1 MTTQDNNHT
10 DKNSPSK
17 SSDNPTGFTTKLHLD
32 KHISRRFNQELEQVR
47 TLVMNMGELVEKQ
60 VNDGLSAVLNADEK
74 LAKEVIK
81 RDKKVNTM
89 ELEIDEYC
97 TQILARRQPAASD
110 LRLLVSVIK
119 SITDLERMGDE
130 AVKFGKNAIK
140 LAKYRVVKDKAE
152 GNDANNNL
160 EETDAARPLVE
171 LKHLGK
177 HVSDTLNKALTAY
190 AQMDV
195 EAALEIIRND
205 NVVDEEFDNISRLL
219 VTKMM
224 ENPREIKNA
233 LRVTWCAR
241 ALERIGD
248 HTTNLCEY
256 IVYLVE
262 GKDVRHATI
271 EQIKTKMET

>member
-1 MTTQDNNHT
+1 MTTTDNT
-10 DKNSPSK
+10 KNPS
-17 SSDNPTGFTTKLHLD
+17 GFTTNLHLD
-32 KHISRRFNQELEQVR
+32 KHISRRFNEELEQVR
-47 TLVMNMGELVEKQ
+47 TLVMEMGALVEQQ
-60 VNDGLSAVLNADEK
+60 VNDGLSAVLNADAE
-74 LAKEVIK
+74 LAVKVIE
-81 RDKKVNTM
+81 RDHEVNTM

-110 LRLLVSVIK
+110 LRLIVSVIK
-119 SITDLERMGDE
+119 SITDLERMRDE
-130 AVKFGKNAIK
+130 SVKFGRNAIK
-140 LAKYRVVKDKAE
+140 LAKGNFAE
-152 GNDANNNL
+152 EDGS
-160 EETDAARPLVE
+160 RPLVE
-171 LKHLGK
+171 LRHLGK
-177 HVSDTLNKALTAY
+177 HVSETLNKALTAY

-195 EAALEIIRND
+195 EAALDIIKND
-205 NVVDEEFDNISRLL
+205 NIVDEEFDNISRLL

-271 EQIKTKMET
+271 EQIKASISN

>member
-1 MTTQDNNHT
+1 MT
-10 DKNSPSK
+10 KSEKANSPC
-17 SSDNPTGFTTKLHLD
+17 GFTSKLHLD
-32 KHISRRFNQELEQVR
+32 KHISRRFNEELEQVR
-47 TLVMNMGELVEKQ
+47 TLVMKMGELVEQQ
-60 VNDGLSAVLNADEK
+60 VNDGLSAVLNADAT
-74 LAKEVIK
+74 LAEQVIA
-81 RDKKVNTM
+81 RDKKVNSM

-110 LRLLVSVIK
+110 LRLIVSVIK
-119 SITDLERMGDE
+119 SITDIERMGDE

-140 LAKYRVVKDKAE
+140 LAQGNFAE
-152 GNDANNNL
+152 
-160 EETDAARPLVE
+160 EEGARPLVE

-177 HVSDTLNKALTAY
+177 HVSETLNTALIAY

-195 EAALEIIRND
+195 DAAYNIIEND
-205 NVVDEEFDNISRLL
+205 NIIAEEFDNISRLL

-262 GKDVRHATI
+262 GKDVRHGNA
-271 EQIKTKMET
+271 K

>member
-1 MTTQDNNHT
+1 MTTQDDTNN
-10 DKNSPSK
+10 PS
-17 SSDNPTGFTTKLHLD
+17 GFTTKLHLD
-32 KHISRRFNQELEQVR
+32 KHISRRFNEELEQVR
-47 TLVMNMGELVEKQ
+47 TLVMKMGLLVEKQ
-60 VNDGLSAVLNADEK
+60 VNDGLSAVLNADAE
-74 LAKEVIK
+74 LAVKVIERDHEV
-81 RDKKVNTM
+81 NSM

-130 AVKFGKNAIK
+130 SVKFGRNAIK
-140 LAKYRVVKDKAE
+140 LAKGNFAE
-152 GNDANNNL
+152 
-160 EETDAARPLVE
+160 EEGARPLVE

-177 HVSDTLNKALTAY
+177 HVCETLNKALSAY
-190 AQMDV
+190 AHMDV

-205 NVVDEEFDNISRLL
+205 NIVDEEFDNISRLL

-271 EQIKTKMET
+271 EQIKATMKS

>member
-1 MTTQDNNHT
+1 MIT
-10 DKNSPSK
+10 DKIINNSS
-17 SSDNPTGFTTKLHLD
+17 GFTTKLYLD
-32 KHISRRFNQELEQVR
+32 KHISRRFNEELEQVR
-47 TLVMNMGELVEKQ
+47 TLVMNMGALVEQQ
-60 VNDGLSAVLNADEK
+60 VNDGLSALLNADLD
-74 LAKEVIK
+74 LAQKVID
-81 RDKKVNTM
+81 RDNDVNNM

-97 TQILARRQPAASD
+97 TKILARRQPAASD
-110 LRLLVSVIK
+110 LRLIVSVIK

-140 LAKYRVVKDKAE
+140 LAKGNLSENSCSENSFAE
-152 GNDANNNL
+152 TEG
-160 EETDAARPLVE
+160 ARPLIE
-171 LKHLGK
+171 LKHLGN
-177 HVSDTLNKALTAY
+177 HVSKTLNRALTAY

-195 EAALEIIRND
+195 QQALIIIKD
-205 NVVDEEFDNISRLL
+205 DKIIDEEFDNNSRLL
-219 VTKMM
+219 VTRMM

-262 GKDVRHATI
+262 GKDVRHGNMNR
-271 EQIKTKMET
+271 IKVTPPPLEISV

>member
-1 MTTQDNNHT
+1 MTTFDNT
-10 DKNSPSK
+10 NSLS
-17 SSDNPTGFTTKLHLD
+17 GFTSKLHLD
-32 KHISRRFNQELEQVR
+32 KHISRRFNEELEQVR
-47 TLVMNMGELVEKQ
+47 TLVMKMGALVELQ
-60 VNDGLSAVLNADEK
+60 VNDGLNAVLNADAE
-74 LAKEVIK
+74 LATIVIE
-81 RDKKVNTM
+81 RDQEVNTM

-110 LRLLVSVIK
+110 LRLIVSVIK

-140 LAKYRVVKDKAE
+140 LARGNFAE
-152 GNDANNNL
+152 
-160 EETDAARPLVE
+160 EEGARPLVE

-177 HVSDTLNKALTAY
+177 HISETLHIALTAY

-195 EAALEIIRND
+195 DVALEVIKND
-205 NVVDEEFDNISRLL
+205 HVIDEEFDNISRLL

-262 GKDVRHATI
+262 GKDVRHGNMNRI
-271 EQIKTKMET
+271 SHNK

>member
-1 MTTQDNNHT
+1 MTTEDNTN
-10 DKNSPSK
+10 
-17 SSDNPTGFTTKLHLD
+17 NPTGFTTKLHLD
-32 KHISRRFNQELEQVR
+32 KHISRRFNEELEKVR
-47 TLVMNMGELVEKQ
+47 TLVMDMGALVEQQ
-60 VNDGLSAVLNADEK
+60 VNDGLTAVLTADEE
-74 LAKEVIK
+74 LATKVIK

-140 LAKYRVVKDKAE
+140 LAKGNFAE
-152 GNDANNNL
+152 QEG
-160 EETDAARPLVE
+160 ARPLVE

-195 EAALEIIRND
+195 AAALEIIRND
-205 NVVDEEFDNISRLL
+205 NIVDEEFDNISRLL

-256 IVYLVE
+256 IIYLVE
-262 GKDVRHATI
+262 GKDVRHSTI
-271 EQIKTKMET
+271 EQIKATMQD

>member
-1 MTTQDNNHT
+1 MTTEKST
-10 DKNSPSK
+10 ASPS
-17 SSDNPTGFTTKLHLD
+17 GFTTKLHLD
-32 KHISRRFNQELEQVR
+32 KHISRRFNEELEQVR
-47 TLVMNMGELVEKQ
+47 NLVMNMGALVEQQ
-60 VNDGLSAVLNADEK
+60 VNDGLSALLNADLS
-74 LAKEVIK
+74 LAKKVIK
-81 RDKKVNTM
+81 RDAKVNSM
-89 ELEIDEYC
+89 ELAIDEYC

-119 SITDLERMGDE
+119 TITDLERMGDE
-130 AVKFGKNAIK
+130 AIKLGKNAIK
-140 LAKYRVVKDKAE
+140 LAKGSFAEKD
-152 GNDANNNL
+152 G
-160 EETDAARPLVE
+160 ARPLVE
-171 LKHLGK
+171 LKHLGH
-177 HVSDTLNKALTAY
+177 HVSKTLNRALIAY

-195 EAALEIIRND
+195 NEAFNIIKD
-205 NVVDEEFDNISRLL
+205 DKIIDDEFDNISRLL

-271 EQIKTKMET
+271 EQIKASLDSQGV

>member
-1 MTTQDNNHT
+1 MTAQDNTNT
-10 DKNSPSK
+10 PS
-17 SSDNPTGFTTKLHLD
+17 GFTTKLNLD
-32 KHISRRFNQELEQVR
+32 KHISRRFNEELEQVR
-47 TLVMNMGELVEKQ
+47 NLVMDMGALVEQQ

-74 LAKEVIK
+74 LAEKVIK

-89 ELEIDEYC
+89 ELAIDEYC

-130 AVKFGKNAIK
+130 AVKLGKNAIK
-140 LAKYRVVKDKAE
+140 LAKGNFAE
-152 GNDANNNL
+152 QEGS
-160 EETDAARPLVE
+160 RPLVE

-195 EAALEIIRND
+195 ATALELIKND
-205 NVVDEEFDNISRLL
+205 NIVDEEFDNISRLL

-241 ALERIGD
+241 ALERISD

-262 GKDVRHATI
+262 GKDVRHATMA
-271 EQIKTKMET
+271 QIRASMDN

>member
-1 MTTQDNNHT
+1 MTTTATNTETTST
-10 DKNSPSK
+10 DSPS
-17 SSDNPTGFTTKLHLD
+17 GFTKQLHLD
-32 KHISRRFNQELEQVR
+32 KHISRRFNEELEQVR
-47 TLVMNMGELVEKQ
+47 TLVMKMGALVEQQ
-60 VNDGLSAVLNADEK
+60 VNDGLSAVLNADAK
-74 LAKEVIK
+74 LALTVIE
-81 RDKKVNTM
+81 RDHEVNTM
-89 ELEIDEYC
+89 ELEIDELC
-97 TQILARRQPAASD
+97 TQVLARRQPAASD

-130 AVKFGKNAIK
+130 SVKFGRNAIK
-140 LAKYRVVKDKAE
+140 LAKGNFAE
-152 GNDANNNL
+152 
-160 EETDAARPLVE
+160 EEGSRPLVE
-171 LKHLGK
+171 LRHLGK
-177 HVSDTLNKALTAY
+177 HVSETLSKALTAY

-195 EAALEIIRND
+195 KAALEIIKND
-205 NVVDEEFDNISRLL
+205 NIVDEEFDNISRLL

-271 EQIKTKMET
+271 EEIKASMTS

>member
-1 MTTQDNNHT
+1 MENRMTTQDNIN
-10 DKNSPSK
+10 
-17 SSDNPTGFTTKLHLD
+17 NPTGFTAKLHLD
-32 KHISRRFNQELEQVR
+32 KHISRRFNEELEQVR
-47 TLVMNMGELVEKQ
+47 ALVMNMGALVEEQ

-74 LAKEVIK
+74 LAEKVIE
-81 RDKKVNTM
+81 RDQKVNTM

-119 SITDLERMGDE
+119 SIADLERMGDE

-140 LAKYRVVKDKAE
+140 LARGNFTEEE
-152 GNDANNNL
+152 G
-160 EETDAARPLVE
+160 ARPLVE

-177 HVSDTLNKALTAY
+177 HVSETLHNALTAY
-190 AQMDV
+190 SQMDV
-195 EAALEIIRND
+195 DAALEIIRND
-205 NVVDEEFDNISRLL
+205 NIVDEEFDNISRLL

-262 GKDVRHATI
+262 GKDVRHATT
-271 EQIKTKMET
+271 EQIKATMKN

>member
-1 MTTQDNNHT
+1 MSTSNETT
-10 DKNSPSK
+10 SPS
-17 SSDNPTGFTTKLHLD
+17 GFTSKLHLD
-32 KHISRRFNQELEQVR
+32 KHISRRFNEELEQVR
-47 TLVMNMGELVEKQ
+47 TLVMDMGALVEQQ
-60 VNDGLSAVLNADEK
+60 VNDGLNAVLNADAE
-74 LAKEVIK
+74 LAKKVIE
-81 RDKKVNTM
+81 RDQKVNNM
-89 ELEIDEYC
+89 ELAIDEYC

-140 LAKYRVVKDKAE
+140 LAK
-152 GNDANNNL
+152 GNFAD
-160 EETDAARPLVE
+160 DQGSRPLIE

-177 HVSDTLNKALTAY
+177 HVSETLHKALTAY

-195 EAALEIIRND
+195 ATALTIIKD
-205 NVVDEEFDNISRLL
+205 DDVIDEEFDNISRLL

-241 ALERIGD
+241 AFERIGD

-256 IVYLVE
+256 IAYLVE
-262 GKDVRHATI
+262 GKDVRHSTLVQVHA
-271 EQIKTKMET
+271 QFNN

>member
-1 MTTQDNNHT
+1 MTTSEKT
-10 DKNSPSK
+10 DSPS
-17 SSDNPTGFTTKLHLD
+17 GFTSKLHLD
-32 KHISRRFNQELEQVR
+32 KHISRRFNEELEQVR
-47 TLVMNMGELVEKQ
+47 TLVMNMGDLVEQQ
-60 VNDGLSAVLNADEK
+60 VNDGLSAVLNADAT
-74 LAKEVIK
+74 LAEQVIE
-81 RDKKVNTM
+81 RDKKVNSM

-110 LRLLVSVIK
+110 LRLIVSVIK

-140 LAKYRVVKDKAE
+140 LARGNFAE
-152 GNDANNNL
+152 
-160 EETDAARPLVE
+160 EEGARPLVE

-177 HVSDTLNKALTAY
+177 HVSETLRKALIAY

-195 EAALEIIRND
+195 DAAYNIIKND
-205 NVVDEEFDNISRLL
+205 NIIDEEFDNISRLL

-262 GKDVRHATI
+262 GKDVRHGNI
-271 EQIKTKMET
+271 NL

>member
-1 MTTQDNNHT
+1 MTTTITESNENT
-10 DKNSPSK
+10 S
-17 SSDNPTGFTTKLHLD
+17 GFTKNLNLD
-32 KHISRRFNQELEQVR
+32 KHISRRFNEELEQLR
-47 TLVMNMGELVEKQ
+47 TLVMKMGALVEQQ
-60 VNDGLSAVLNADEK
+60 VNDGLSAVLNADSK
-74 LAKEVIK
+74 LAVKVIE
-81 RDKKVNTM
+81 RDHEVNTM

-97 TQILARRQPAASD
+97 TQVLARRQPAASD
-110 LRLLVSVIK
+110 LRLIVSILK

-130 AVKFGKNAIK
+130 SVKFGRNAIK
-140 LAKYRVVKDKAE
+140 LAKGNFAE
-152 GNDANNNL
+152 
-160 EETDAARPLVE
+160 EEGSRPLVE

-177 HVSDTLNKALTAY
+177 HVSETLNKALRAY
-190 AQMDV
+190 AEMDV
-195 EAALEIIRND
+195 EAALDIIKND
-205 NVVDEEFDNISRLL
+205 NIVDEEFDNISRLL

-262 GKDVRHATI
+262 GKDVRHSTI
-271 EQIKTKMET
+271 EQIKASMSN

>member
-1 MTTQDNNHT
+1 MTTQDNTN
-10 DKNSPSK
+10 NPS
-17 SSDNPTGFTTKLHLD
+17 GFTTKLHLD
-32 KHISRRFNQELEQVR
+32 KHISRRFNEELEQVR
-47 TLVMNMGELVEKQ
+47 TLVMNMGALVEQQ
-60 VNDGLSAVLNADEK
+60 VNDGLSAVLNADEQ
-74 LAKEVIK
+74 LASKVIE
-81 RDKKVNTM
+81 RDKNVNTM

-140 LAKYRVVKDKAE
+140 LAKGNFAE
-152 GNDANNNL
+152 
-160 EETDAARPLVE
+160 EEGARPLVE

-177 HVSDTLNKALTAY
+177 HVSETLNKALTAY

-205 NVVDEEFDNISRLL
+205 NIVDEEFDNISRLL

-271 EQIKTKMET
+271 EQIKAKMET

>member
-1 MTTQDNNHT
+1 MTI
-10 DKNSPSK
+10 
-17 SSDNPTGFTTKLHLD
+17 SDNTSNPSGFTSKLHLD
-32 KHISRRFNQELEQVR
+32 KHISRRFNEELEQVR
-47 TLVMNMGELVEKQ
+47 TLVMNMGDLVEQQ
-60 VNDGLSAVLNADEK
+60 VNDGLSAVLNADED
-74 LAKEVIK
+74 LAKKVIE
-81 RDKKVNTM
+81 RDQTVNTM
-89 ELEIDEYC
+89 ELEIDEFC

-110 LRLLVSVIK
+110 LRLIVSIIK

-140 LAKYRVVKDKAE
+140 LAKGNFAE
-152 GNDANNNL
+152 
-160 EETDAARPLVE
+160 EEGARPLVE

-177 HVSDTLNKALTAY
+177 HVSDTLHKALTAY
-190 AQMDV
+190 AQMNV
-195 EAALEIIRND
+195 NAALEIIRND

-241 ALERIGD
+241 ALERVGD

-271 EQIKTKMET
+271 EQIRATMKN

>member
-1 MTTQDNNHT
+1 MTTTTTTESTNN
-10 DKNSPSK
+10 PS
-17 SSDNPTGFTTKLHLD
+17 GFTTNLHLD
-32 KHISRRFNQELEQVR
+32 KHISRRFNEELEQVR
-47 TLVMNMGELVEKQ
+47 TLVMNMGALVEQQ
-60 VNDGLSAVLNADEK
+60 VNDGLSAVLNADAE
-74 LAKEVIK
+74 LAVKVIE
-81 RDKKVNTM
+81 RDHEVNTM

-110 LRLLVSVIK
+110 LRLIVSVLK

-130 AVKFGKNAIK
+130 SVKFGRNAIK
-140 LAKYRVVKDKAE
+140 LAKGNFAE
-152 GNDANNNL
+152 
-160 EETDAARPLVE
+160 EEGSRPLVE
-171 LKHLGK
+171 LRHLGK
-177 HVSDTLNKALTAY
+177 HVSETLNKALTAY

-195 EAALEIIRND
+195 KAALEIIKND
-205 NVVDEEFDNISRLL
+205 SIVDEEFDNISRLL

-262 GKDVRHATI
+262 GKDVRHSTI
-271 EQIKTKMET
+271 EQIKASMRS

>member
-1 MTTQDNNHT
+1 MTT
-10 DKNSPSK
+10 
-17 SSDNPTGFTTKLHLD
+17 SDNTNSLSGFTSKLHLD
-32 KHISRRFNQELEQVR
+32 KHISRRFNEELEQVR
-47 TLVMNMGELVEKQ
+47 TLVMKMGALVELQ
-60 VNDGLSAVLNADEK
+60 VNDGLNAVLNADAE
-74 LAKEVIK
+74 LATIVIE
-81 RDKKVNTM
+81 RDQEVNTM

-110 LRLLVSVIK
+110 LRLIVSVIK

-140 LAKYRVVKDKAE
+140 LARGNFAE
-152 GNDANNNL
+152 
-160 EETDAARPLVE
+160 EEGARPLVE

-177 HVSDTLNKALTAY
+177 HISETLHIALTAY

-195 EAALEIIRND
+195 EVALDIIKND
-205 NVVDEEFDNISRLL
+205 HVIDEEFDNISRLL

-262 GKDVRHATI
+262 GKDVRHGNMNRI
-271 EQIKTKMET
+271 SHNK

>member
-1 MTTQDNNHT
+1 MTT
-10 DKNSPSK
+10 SK
-17 SSDNPTGFTTKLHLD
+17 ETATASGFTKKLHLD
-32 KHISRRFNQELEQVR
+32 KHISRRFNEELEQVR
-47 TLVMNMGELVEKQ
+47 NLVMNMGALVEQQ
-60 VNDGLSAVLNADEK
+60 VNDGLSAVLNADGK
-74 LAKEVIK
+74 LAAKVIE
-81 RDKKVNTM
+81 RDQKVNNM
-89 ELEIDEYC
+89 ELEIDEFC

-140 LAKYRVVKDKAE
+140 LARGSFAE
-152 GNDANNNL
+152 EGG
-160 EETDAARPLVE
+160 ARPLVE
-171 LKHLGK
+171 LKHLGH
-177 HVSDTLNKALTAY
+177 HVSETLNKALKAY

-195 EAALEIIRND
+195 EAALEIIKND
-205 NVVDEEFDNISRLL
+205 DIVDEEFDNISRLL

-262 GKDVRHATI
+262 GKDVRHASM
-271 EQIKTKMET
+271 EQIKAKIDS

>member
-1 MTTQDNNHT
+1 MTIQESS
-10 DKNSPSK
+10 NSVS
-17 SSDNPTGFTTKLHLD
+17 GFTKNLHLD
-32 KHISRRFNQELEQVR
+32 KHISRRFNEELEQVR
-47 TLVMNMGELVEKQ
+47 NLVMSMGDLVEQQ

-74 LAKEVIK
+74 LANKVIE
-81 RDKKVNTM
+81 RDQKVNTM

-110 LRLLVSVIK
+110 LRLIVSVIK

-140 LAKYRVVKDKAE
+140 LAKGNFAE
-152 GNDANNNL
+152 
-160 EETDAARPLVE
+160 EEGARPLVE

-177 HVSDTLNKALTAY
+177 HVSETLNKALTAY

-195 EAALEIIRND
+195 ATALEIIKND
-205 NVVDEEFDNISRLL
+205 KIIDDEFDNISRLL

-262 GKDVRHATI
+262 GKDVRHGN
-271 EQIKTKMET
+271 IK

>member
-1 MTTQDNNHT
+1 MTTQD
-10 DKNSPSK
+10 KNQSNSTSK
-17 SSDNPTGFTTKLHLD
+17 NQSSENPTGFTTKLHLD

-47 TLVMNMGELVEKQ
+47 TLVINMGLLVEEQ

-74 LAKEVIK
+74 LAKKVIK
-81 RDKKVNTM
+81 RDKEVNTM

-140 LAKYRVVKDKAE
+140 LAKYSVVKDGIVENDITETE
-152 GNDANNNL
+152 G
-160 EETDAARPLVE
+160 ARPLVE

-177 HVSDTLNKALTAY
+177 HVSETLNKALTAY

-205 NVVDEEFDNISRLL
+205 NIVDEEFDNISRLL

-271 EQIKTKMET
+271 EQIKAKMET

>member
-1 MTTQDNNHT
+1 MTTQD
-10 DKNSPSK
+10 KNQSNSTSK
-17 SSDNPTGFTTKLHLD
+17 NQSSENPTGFTTKLHLD

-47 TLVMNMGELVEKQ
+47 TLVINMGLLVEEQ

-74 LAKEVIK
+74 LAKKVIK
-81 RDKKVNTM
+81 RDKEVNTM

-140 LAKYRVVKDKAE
+140 LAKYSVVKGDIVENDITETE
-152 GNDANNNL
+152 G
-160 EETDAARPLVE
+160 ARPLVE

-177 HVSDTLNKALTAY
+177 HVSETLNKALTAY

-205 NVVDEEFDNISRLL
+205 NIVDEEFDNISRLL

-271 EQIKTKMET
+271 EQIKAKMET

>member
-1 MTTQDNNHT
+1 MTTQKKT
-10 DKNSPSK
+10 K
-17 SSDNPTGFTTKLHLD
+17 STSGFTSKLHLD
-32 KHISRRFNQELEQVR
+32 KHISRRFNEELEQVR
-47 TLVMNMGELVEKQ
+47 TLVMNMGALVEQQ
-60 VNDGLSAVLNADEK
+60 VNDGLNAVLNANAE
-74 LAKEVIK
+74 LATEVIE
-81 RDKKVNTM
+81 RDQKVNTM

-110 LRLLVSVIK
+110 LRLIVSVIK

-140 LAKYRVVKDKAE
+140 LAKGNFAE
-152 GNDANNNL
+152 
-160 EETDAARPLVE
+160 EEGARPLVE

-177 HVSDTLNKALTAY
+177 HVSETLHDALKAY

-195 EAALEIIRND
+195 DAAYNIIKND
-205 NVVDEEFDNISRLL
+205 NIIDEEFDNISRLL

-262 GKDVRHATI
+262 GKDVRHGNMNQI
-271 EQIKTKMET
+271 EISKPTL

>member
-1 MTTQDNNHT
+1 MTPANKAT
-10 DKNSPSK
+10 SPS
-17 SSDNPTGFTTKLHLD
+17 GFTTKLYLD
-32 KHISRRFNQELEQVR
+32 KHISRRFNQELEHVR
-47 TLVMNMGELVEKQ
+47 NLVMNMGALVEQQ
-60 VNDGLSAVLNADEK
+60 VNDGLSAVLNADKELAEK
-74 LAKEVIK
+74 VIGRDQEV
-81 RDKKVNTM
+81 NAM

-110 LRLLVSVIK
+110 LRLIVSVIK

-140 LAKYRVVKDKAE
+140 LAKGNYVEGSFAKAE
-152 GNDANNNL
+152 G
-160 EETDAARPLVE
+160 ARPLVE

-177 HVSDTLNKALTAY
+177 HVSETLNKALTAY
-190 AQMDV
+190 AQMDAQ
-195 EAALEIIRND
+195 AALEIIKND
-205 NVVDEEFDNISRLL
+205 NIVDEEFDNISRLL

-262 GKDVRHATI
+262 GKDVRHASI
-271 EQIKTKMET
+271 EKIKASIER

>member
-1 MTTQDNNHT
+1 MTTQDNTNT
-10 DKNSPSK
+10 PS
-17 SSDNPTGFTTKLHLD
+17 GFTTKLNLD

-47 TLVMNMGELVEKQ
+47 SLVMDMGALVEQQ

-74 LAKEVIK
+74 LAEKVIK

-140 LAKYRVVKDKAE
+140 LAKGNFAE
-152 GNDANNNL
+152 Q
-160 EETDAARPLVE
+160 ESSRPLVE

-195 EAALEIIRND
+195 AAALDIIKND
-205 NVVDEEFDNISRLL
+205 NIVDEEFDNISRLL

-262 GKDVRHATI
+262 GKDVRHATM
-271 EQIKTKMET
+271 EQIRESIDN

>member
-1 MTTQDNNHT
+1 MTTIT
-10 DKNSPSK
+10 TEST
-17 SSDNPTGFTTKLHLD
+17 DNPSGFTKNLHLD
-32 KHISRRFNQELEQVR
+32 KHISRRFNEELEQVR
-47 TLVMNMGELVEKQ
+47 TLVMEMGALVEQQ
-60 VNDGLSAVLNADEK
+60 VNDGLTAVLNADAK
-74 LAKEVIK
+74 LAVKVIE
-81 RDKKVNTM
+81 RDNTVNSM

-110 LRLLVSVIK
+110 LRLIVSVLK

-130 AVKFGKNAIK
+130 SVKFGRNAIK
-140 LAKYRVVKDKAE
+140 LAKGNFSEEE
-152 GNDANNNL
+152 GS
-160 EETDAARPLVE
+160 RPLVE
-171 LKHLGK
+171 LRHLGK

-195 EAALEIIRND
+195 QAALEIIKN
-205 NVVDEEFDNISRLL
+205 NYVVDEEFESISRLL

-262 GKDVRHATI
+262 GKDVRHSTI
-271 EQIKTKMET
+271 EQIKASMTS

>member
-1 MTTQDNNHT
+1 MENKMTTSDNT
-10 DKNSPSK
+10 NSPS
-17 SSDNPTGFTTKLHLD
+17 GFTSKLHLD
-32 KHISRRFNQELEQVR
+32 KHISRRFNEELEQVR
-47 TLVMNMGELVEKQ
+47 NLVMNMGALVEQQ
-60 VNDGLSAVLNADEK
+60 VNDGLVAVLNADTELAEK
-74 LAKEVIK
+74 VIE
-81 RDKKVNTM
+81 RDKKVNSM

-110 LRLLVSVIK
+110 LRLIVSVIK

-140 LAKYRVVKDKAE
+140 LAKGNFAE
-152 GNDANNNL
+152 
-160 EETDAARPLVE
+160 EEGARPLVE

-177 HVSDTLNKALTAY
+177 HISETLHNALIAY

-195 EAALEIIRND
+195 NAALEIIKND
-205 NVVDEEFDNISRLL
+205 NIVDEEFDNISRLL

-262 GKDVRHATI
+262 GKDVRHGN
-271 EQIKTKMET
+271 MN

>member
-1 MTTQDNNHT
+1 MTT
-10 DKNSPSK
+10 SK
-17 SSDNPTGFTTKLHLD
+17 ETETQSGFTTKLHLD
-32 KHISRRFNQELEQVR
+32 KHISRRFNEELEQVR
-47 TLVMNMGELVEKQ
+47 NLVMDMGALVEQQ
-60 VNDGLSAVLNADEK
+60 VNDGLNSVLNADST
-74 LAKEVIK
+74 LASKVIE
-81 RDKKVNTM
+81 RDQKVNTM

-140 LAKYRVVKDKAE
+140 LAKGNFAE
-152 GNDANNNL
+152 
-160 EETDAARPLVE
+160 EEGSRPLVE
-171 LKHLGK
+171 LRHLGK
-177 HVSDTLNKALTAY
+177 HVSETLSCALKAY
-190 AQMDV
+190 AEMDV
-195 EAALEIIRND
+195 ESALNIIKND
-205 NVVDEEFDNISRLL
+205 NIIDEEFDNISRLL

-224 ENPREIKNA
+224 ENPREIKSA

-262 GKDVRHATI
+262 GKDVRHASM
-271 EQIKTKMET
+271 EQIKEQIDR

>member
-1 MTTQDNNHT
+1 MSTPTETT
-10 DKNSPSK
+10 SPS
-17 SSDNPTGFTTKLHLD
+17 GFTSKLHLD
-32 KHISRRFNQELEQVR
+32 KHISRRFNEELEQVR
-47 TLVMNMGELVEKQ
+47 TLVMNMGALVEQQ
-60 VNDGLSAVLNADEK
+60 VNDGLNAVLNADAE
-74 LAKEVIK
+74 LAAKVIERDQEV
-81 RDKKVNTM
+81 NNM
-89 ELEIDEYC
+89 ELAIDEYC

-140 LAKYRVVKDKAE
+140 LAK
-152 GNDANNNL
+152 GNFAD
-160 EETDAARPLVE
+160 DQGSRPLIE

-177 HVSDTLNKALTAY
+177 HVSETLHKALTAY

-195 EAALEIIRND
+195 ATALTIIKD
-205 NVVDEEFDNISRLL
+205 DDVIDEEFDNISRLL

-262 GKDVRHATI
+262 GKDVRHSTL
-271 EQIKTKMET
+271 EQVNAKLKN

>member
-1 MTTQDNNHT
+1 MTTSDNT
-10 DKNSPSK
+10 NSPS
-17 SSDNPTGFTTKLHLD
+17 GFTSKLHLD
-32 KHISRRFNQELEQVR
+32 KHISRRFNAELEQVR
-47 TLVMNMGELVEKQ
+47 TLVMNMGALVEQQ
-60 VNDGLSAVLNADEK
+60 VNDGLSAVLNADAD
-74 LAKEVIK
+74 LAANVIE
-81 RDKKVNTM
+81 RDQKVNTM

-110 LRLLVSVIK
+110 LRLIVSIIK

-140 LAKYRVVKDKAE
+140 LAKGNFAE
-152 GNDANNNL
+152 
-160 EETDAARPLVE
+160 EEGARPLVE

-177 HVSDTLNKALTAY
+177 HVSDTLHNALVAY

-195 EAALEIIRND
+195 DAAYEIIKND
-205 NVVDEEFDNISRLL
+205 NVIDEEFDNISRLL

-262 GKDVRHATI
+262 GKDVRHSNI
-271 EQIKTKMET
+271 KQIKVTKNS

>member
-1 MTTQDNNHT
+1 MTT
-10 DKNSPSK
+10 
-17 SSDNPTGFTTKLHLD
+17 SDNTNSLSGFTSKLHLD
-32 KHISRRFNQELEQVR
+32 KHISRRFNEELEQVR
-47 TLVMNMGELVEKQ
+47 TLVMKMGALVELQ
-60 VNDGLSAVLNADEK
+60 VNDGLNAVLNADAE
-74 LAKEVIK
+74 LATIVIE
-81 RDKKVNTM
+81 RDQEVNTM

-110 LRLLVSVIK
+110 LRLIVSVIK

-140 LAKYRVVKDKAE
+140 LARGNFAE
-152 GNDANNNL
+152 
-160 EETDAARPLVE
+160 EEGARPLVE

-177 HVSDTLNKALTAY
+177 HISETLHIALTAY

-195 EAALEIIRND
+195 EVALDIIKND
-205 NVVDEEFDNISRLL
+205 HVIDEEFDNISRLL

-262 GKDVRHATI
+262 GKDVRHGNMNRI
-271 EQIKTKMET
+271 SLNKQQ

>member
-1 MTTQDNNHT
+1 MTIT
-10 DKNSPSK
+10 KNT
-17 SSDNPTGFTTKLHLD
+17 DNPSGFTQKLHLD
-32 KHISRRFNQELEQVR
+32 KHISKRFNEELEQVR
-47 TLVMNMGELVEKQ
+47 TLVMNMGKLVEQQ
-60 VNDGLSAVLNADEK
+60 VNDGLTSVLTADAK
-74 LAKEVIK
+74 LAEKVIE
-81 RDKKVNTM
+81 RDQKVNAM

-97 TQILARRQPAASD
+97 THILARRQPAASD

-130 AVKFGKNAIK
+130 AVKFGRNAIK
-140 LAKYRVVKDKAE
+140 LARGNFAE
-152 GNDANNNL
+152 
-160 EETDAARPLVE
+160 EEGARPLVE

-177 HVSDTLNKALTAY
+177 HVSESVHKALTAY

-195 EAALEIIRND
+195 EAALEIIKND
-205 NVVDEEFDNISRLL
+205 DIVDEEFDNISRLL

-262 GKDVRHATI
+262 GKDVRHGNMN
-271 EQIKTKMET
+271 QINLNNKSK

>member
-1 MTTQDNNHT
+1 MTTSEKT
-10 DKNSPSK
+10 SSPS
-17 SSDNPTGFTTKLHLD
+17 GFTSKLHLD
-32 KHISRRFNQELEQVR
+32 KHISRRFNEELEQVR
-47 TLVMNMGELVEKQ
+47 TLVMKMGELVEQQ
-60 VNDGLSAVLNADEK
+60 VNDGLSAVLNADAT
-74 LAKEVIK
+74 LAEQVIE
-81 RDKKVNTM
+81 RDKKVNSM

-110 LRLLVSVIK
+110 LRLIVSVIK

-140 LAKYRVVKDKAE
+140 LARGNFAE
-152 GNDANNNL
+152 
-160 EETDAARPLVE
+160 EEGARPLVE

-177 HVSDTLNKALTAY
+177 HISETLNTALIAY
-190 AQMDV
+190 AQMDTD
-195 EAALEIIRND
+195 AAYKIIEND
-205 NVVDEEFDNISRLL
+205 NIIDEEFDNISRLL

-262 GKDVRHATI
+262 GKDVRHGN
-271 EQIKTKMET
+271 MN

>member
-1 MTTQDNNHT
+1 MTSKTNTEKASGFT
-10 DKNSPSK
+10 DK
-17 SSDNPTGFTTKLHLD
+17 LYLD
-32 KHISRRFNQELEQVR
+32 KHISRRFNEELEQVR
-47 TLVMNMGELVEKQ
+47 TLVMKMGDLVELQ
-60 VNDGLSAVLNADEK
+60 VNDGLSAVLNADES
-74 LAKEVIK
+74 LAAKVIERDNEV
-81 RDKKVNTM
+81 NAM

-97 TQILARRQPAASD
+97 TKILARRQPAASD

-130 AVKFGKNAIK
+130 SVKFGKNAIK
-140 LAKYRVVKDKAE
+140 LAKGNFAE
-152 GNDANNNL
+152 
-160 EETDAARPLVE
+160 EEGARPLVE

-177 HVSDTLNKALTAY
+177 HVCETLNKALNAY

-195 EAALEIIRND
+195 AAALDIIKND
-205 NVVDEEFDNISRLL
+205 NIVDEEFDNISRLL

-262 GKDVRHATI
+262 GKDVRHISLEELKATM
-271 EQIKTKMET
+271 KD

>member
-1 MTTQDNNHT
+1 MTTSDNT
-10 DKNSPSK
+10 NSPS
-17 SSDNPTGFTTKLHLD
+17 GFTSKLHLD
-32 KHISRRFNQELEQVR
+32 KHISRRFNAELEQVR
-47 TLVMNMGELVEKQ
+47 TLVMDMGALVEQQ
-60 VNDGLSAVLNADEK
+60 VNDGLSAVLNADAE
-74 LAKEVIK
+74 LAAKVIE
-81 RDKKVNTM
+81 RDQKVNTM

-110 LRLLVSVIK
+110 LRLIVSVIK

-140 LAKYRVVKDKAE
+140 LARGNFAE
-152 GNDANNNL
+152 
-160 EETDAARPLVE
+160 EEGARPLVE

-177 HVSDTLNKALTAY
+177 HISETLSNTLTAY

-195 EAALEIIRND
+195 DAALEIIKDD
-205 NVVDEEFDNISRLL
+205 NVIDDEFDNISRLL

-262 GKDVRHATI
+262 GKDVRHSSI
-271 EQIKTKMET
+271 EQIRETMKN

>member
-1 MTTQDNNHT
+1 MTTPDNT
-10 DKNSPSK
+10 NSPS
-17 SSDNPTGFTTKLHLD
+17 GFTSKLHLD
-32 KHISRRFNQELEQVR
+32 KHISRRFNAELEQVR
-47 TLVMNMGELVEKQ
+47 TLVMNMGALVEQQ
-60 VNDGLSAVLNADEK
+60 VNDGLSAVLNADAE
-74 LAKEVIK
+74 LASKVIE
-81 RDKKVNTM
+81 RDQKVNTM

-110 LRLLVSVIK
+110 LRLIVSVIK

-140 LAKYRVVKDKAE
+140 LARGNFAE
-152 GNDANNNL
+152 
-160 EETDAARPLVE
+160 EEGARPLVE

-177 HVSDTLNKALTAY
+177 HISETLSNTLTAY
-190 AQMDV
+190 AKMDV
-195 EAALEIIRND
+195 DAALEIIKND
-205 NVVDEEFDNISRLL
+205 NVIDEEFDNISRLL

-224 ENPREIKNA
+224 ENPREIKSA

-262 GKDVRHATI
+262 GKDVRHSSI
-271 EQIKTKMET
+271 EQIRETMKN